1 MSTTGGDITM
11 GDSIVVEKSASD
23 ERLYRYL
30 VLPNELRVL
39 LVSDPSSEKAS
50 AAIDVNVG
58 SYSDIQGGEAHF
70 LEHLLF
76 MGTKKY
82 PNENDYSQY
91 LSKHGGSSNAYTDLE
106 HTNYYLDVSSEHL
119 EGALDRFSQFFIA
132 PLLNEDSLDKERQ
145 AVDSE
150 HAKNLQSDM
159 WRKYQLCKSLSRK
172 DHPYSKFGTG
182 NQESL
187 SAITH
192 ESLLEFYEN
201 NYSSNRMSLAVLG
214 TETLDELEKLVAYFF
229 TDIPNRSL
237 QPNKFPGQPFQGI
250 LPLILQ
256 VIPVKQAITL
266 EMQFPMRETDSLY
279 LSKPT
284 RYLAHLIGH
293 ESKGSL
299 FALLKNN
306 QWAHDLSAGTS
317 RNCSDWSS
325 FAISITL
332 TDQGFEHYEE
342 IVGLVFEYVEM
353 LKKQGP
359 QEWIF
364 EETKTV
370 ADCSFRFLNKREPM
384 DYTSSIATNVHMYD
398 PEHIL
403 SGDYVF
409 RTFEPTILTEIM
421 SSVSPENM
429 LLLLA
434 HPKAYEG
441 KTTETETWYGV
452 QYNANPIPEELLTK
466 WSAFASPVEL
476 HLPERNNMIA
486 TDFVLK
492 NQEEESKEP
501 SLLLDSPVCRL
512 WYKPD
517 TEFRMP
523 TVNLLVNLLNPVAYA
538 SPIEQVKAQLWQM
551 ALEDS
556 CNDFSYLASM
566 AGLHCQVSTTRSGLE
581 IHISGYNHKISKLAE
596 RIVQVMKS
604 LDISD
609 EVFERLQAKLGQ
621 DLENFSYSQA
631 YQHAMFG
638 ADMVLL
644 EHKWTPSEKMDI
656 LPSVTGDS
664 VLEFGRNTL
673 IKICKLEM
681 LIHGNMY
688 AEEAENLAMLWVDG
702 LEPQPPTSLPED
714 RVVQLVDS
722 QIMRFPGMNPDN
734 SNSVVEVIYQMGDL
748 SLQERAHLAFL
759 QHVIK
764 EPAFHQL
771 RTEEQ
776 LGYIVHTAPHTSGA
790 SIKGLMILIQSDAY
804 DPVHLES
811 RVDVFIE
818 GFRTKLVEAADFENN
833 VQAVVKA
840 LRDKPKNLMQE
851 STIFWDAV
859 CKRNYCFH
867 ARHKIADFVE
877 ALTPS
882 SVLEFFDKNVAGARK
897 LSVQVFGSNHLEAL
911 KEEDNVLTLESVLTS
926 KRSMPLFPS
935 VPDVDVTDRLAHQ

>member
-1 MSTTGGDITM
+1 MTSETVTGSGE
-11 GDSIVVEKSASD
+11 SIVVEKSASD
-23 ERLYRYL
+23 DRLYRYL

-39 LVSDPSSEKAS
+39 LVSDPTSEKAS

-119 EGALDRFSQFFIA
+119 EGALDRFSQFFID

-172 DHPYSKFGTG
+172 DHPFSKFGTG

-201 NYSSNRMSLAVLG
+201 NYSSNRMALAVLG
-214 TETLDELEKLVAYFF
+214 TETLDESEKLVSHFF
-229 TDIPNRSL
+229 SDIPNRSL
-237 QPNKFPGQPFQGI
+237 PANIFPGQPFQGI
-250 LPLILQ
+250 LPLALQ
-256 VIPVKQAITL
+256 VIPVKQATTL

-299 FALLKNN
+299 FALLKDK

-325 FAISITL
+325 FSISITL
-332 TDQGFEHYEE
+332 TDQGFENYEE
-342 IVGLVFEYVEM
+342 IVALVFDYVEM
-353 LKKQGP
+353 MKKEGP

-384 DYTSSIATNVHMYD
+384 DYTSSIATNVHQYD

-409 RTFEPTILTEIM
+409 RNFDPAVLTEIL
-421 SSVSPENM
+421 SFVRPDNM

-441 KTTETETWYGV
+441 QTTETETWYGV
-452 QYNANPIPEELLTK
+452 QYNANAIPEELLKK
-466 WSAFASPVEL
+466 WSTFSSPDEL

-486 TDFVLK
+486 TDFELK
-492 NQEEESKEP
+492 NQDDESKEP
-501 SLLLDSPVCRL
+501 ALLLDSPVCRL

-517 TEFRMP
+517 TEFQMP

-538 SPIEQVKAQLWQM
+538 SPEDQVKTHLWQM
-551 ALEDS
+551 ALEDA

-581 IHISGYNHKISKLAE
+581 IHISGYNDKISKLVE
-596 RIVQVMKS
+596 RIVHVMKT
-604 LDISD
+604 LEISD

-644 EHKWTPSEKMDI
+644 EHKWTPAEKLAL
-656 LPSVTGDS
+656 LPNITRES
-664 VLEFGRNTL
+664 VLDFGQNTL
-673 IKICKLEM
+673 IKICKFEM
-681 LIHGNMY
+681 LIHGNVY
-688 AEEAENLAMLWVDG
+688 AEEAENLAMLWIDG
-702 LEPQPPTSLPED
+702 LEPQAPTHLPED
-714 RVVQLVDS
+714 RVVQLTAS
-722 QIMRFPGMNPDN
+722 QIMRFPGMNPEN
-734 SNSVVEVIYQMGDL
+734 SNSVVEVIYQMGNL
-748 SLQERAHLAFL
+748 SLQERAHLSFL
-759 QHVIK
+759 QHVLK

-790 SIKGLMILIQSDAY
+790 NIKGLMLLIQSDAY
-804 DPVHLES
+804 DPVHLAS
-811 RVDVFIE
+811 RVDVFVQ
-818 GFRTKLVEAADFENN
+818 GFRSNLVEAADFDKN
-833 VQAVVKA
+833 VKAVVKA

-877 ALTPS
+877 ALTQS
-882 SVLEFFDKNVAGARK
+882 SMLDFFDKQVAGAMK
-897 LSVQVFGSNHLEAL
+897 LSIQVFGSNHLEAMV
-911 KEEDNVLTLESVLTS
+911 EEENVLTLESAVPL

-935 VPDVDVTDRLAHQ
+935 VPDVDLTDRLVFK